1 MKSRR
6 NFIQKSS
13 LIGLGSGLIGGF
25 PNFLIAKDLKNNS
38 PNDTINF
45 GVIGCNG
52 MGWSNMKSILKNK
65 NTNCIALC
73 DVDDN
78 VLNKRINDAK
88 KITGNKPK
96 VYKDYRRMLENKD
109 IDAVVIGTPD
119 HWHCLNLVD
128 TLDSGK
134 HAYCEKPISNS
145 IEEAQIMLNA
155 SKNSDKCVQVG
166 QWQRS

>member
-1 MKSRR
+1 MITAILDGSVGHAEFVKEDYFGLS
-6 NFIQKSS
+6 IPVS
-13 LIGLGSGLIGGF
+13 L
-25 PNFLIAKDLKNNS
+25 NN
-38 PNDTINF
+38 
-45 GVIGCNG
+45 
-52 MGWSNMKSILKNK
+52 
-65 NTNCIALC
+65 
-73 DVDDN
+73 VDDN

-134 HAYCEKPISNS
+134 HAYCEKPLSNS
-145 IEEAQIMLNA
+145 IEEAYIMLDA
-155 SKNSDKCVQVG
+155 SKKSDKCVQ
-166 QWQRS
+166 SYTMCF